1 MAADTYLGE
10 FEHLVL
16 LAILRLGDEAY
27 AVPVRQELETHT
39 GRTVARG
46 ALYTTLDRLEAKG
59 LLRSRLGDAD
69 TTRGGRPRRYV
80 TVTPLGVS
88 AVRSAR
94 AAIDR
99 LSNGIEWTLASPRPT
114 SRR

>member
-1 MAADTYLGE
+1 VEIYLGE

-27 AVPVRQELETHT
+27 AVPVRQEIETHT
-39 GRTVARG
+39 GRSVARG

-59 LLRSRLGDAD
+59 LLRSRLAEGDTA
-69 TTRGGRPRRYV
+69 RGGRPRRYV

-99 LSNGIEWTLASPRPT
+99 LSSGLDWTLADPRP
-114 SRR
+114 